1 MTFSEISKQLRKEKG
16 LSQIQLA
23 TALNISK
30 ACISMIEIG
39 KNEPTA
45 NTLIKYAN
53 FFECSTD
60 YLLGREDD
68 FGNITIQNENTAPA
82 LTEQERRMLELY
94 RKLPPYLQ
102 ENAYA
107 ELKGML
113 IALEVA
119 KKEKKL

>member
-1 MTFSEISKQLRKEKG
+1 MKTSEILKDLRKSKKMT
-16 LSQIQLA
+16 QADLA
-23 TALNISK
+23 KALKIGQATVAGYENEEYIPHIS
-30 ACISMIEIG
+30 S
-39 KNEPTA
+39 
-45 NTLIKYAN
+45 LIAYAN
-53 FFECSTD
+53 FFECSID
-60 YLLGREDD
+60 YLVGREDD

-107 ELKGML
+107 ELKGM
-113 IALEVA
+113 ALAVEVA

>member
-1 MTFSEISKQLRKEKG
+1 
-16 LSQIQLA
+16 
-23 TALNISK
+23 
-30 ACISMIEIG
+30 
-39 KNEPTA
+39 
-45 NTLIKYAN
+45 
-53 FFECSTD
+53 
-60 YLLGREDD
+60 LLGREDD